1 MGFIQF
7 ENVYKSYHLGK
18 VSVQALRGISFAIKK
33 GEFITVMGPSGSGKS
48 TLLNLIGL
56 IDAPDQGRFVLND
69 QVIDFNNDR
78 LLTRMRRQYI
88 GFVFQNFNLI
98 PILNVKENVGYP
110 LLNSTLTLSEREQ
123 RINKLLEMVGL
134 SGLEKRFPHELSGG
148 QRQRVAIARAL
159 IHSPLVVLADEP
171 TANLDSET
179 GKMIV
184 ALMRQMNREEKV
196 TFILATHDPSLI
208 SHADHI
214 LQICDGKLVNNP

>member
-7 ENVYKSYHLGK
+7 ENVYKNYDLGK
-18 VSVQALRGISFAIKK
+18 VSVQALRGISFAVEQ

-56 IDAPDQGRFVLND
+56 IDAPDQGRVLMQD
-69 QVIDFNNDR
+69 QVVDFAKD
-78 LLTRMRRQYI
+78 LGLAKLRRQLI
-88 GFVFQNFNLI
+88 GFVFQSFNLI

-110 LLNSTLTLSEREQ
+110 LLNSAMALSEREQ
-123 RINKLLEMVGL
+123 RIAKLLGMVGL

-159 IHSPLVVLADEP
+159 IHSPGVVLADEP

-179 GKMIV
+179 GKMVV
-184 ALMRQMNREEKV
+184 ALMRQMNQEQKV
-196 TFILATHDPSLI
+196 TFILATHDPSII
-208 SHADHI
+208 SQADHV
-214 LQICDGKLVNNP
+214 LKICDGKLVDRP